1 MLGRATHAYDPT
13 SHDEVSLAP
22 GDRCTELQPLDD
34 EPGWASAVCASGSG
48 LVPLSHVA
56 LENSC
61 SDDSWE
67 CVHREFRLRH
77 HLPLGA
83 PSTPRAFA
91 EELRRVHAA
100 APERRAFSAP
110 LLLPPQAWPPPACDQ
125 ASCSYLVALAPEVA
139 PYAYPPPH
147 EEQFNAQRFALMELM
162 WVARASRRV
171 LVEPRFHLMPRNDT
185 LVERGHYADG
195 ALLGWRHEPATAFFN
210 ASALARYVALA
221 SHDAFVERRGRA
233 VDVLWRLAPPLGCA
247 HEEERVQLQR
257 LVGEDGLEAY
267 GEGWRARA
275 QRCTDGPRR
284 RPLDHYFGGD
294 DGDGGAGSAA
304 AVWRYRR
311 GWLFGETV
319 TWPAERAADYAEL
332 RAHLVFRD
340 ELRAAAAEF
349 AARRLH
355 GEPYIAVHWR
365 RGDRTHPEM
374 GAGGRASYD
383 AVAPP
388 RLVRFVRRLL
398 RRHPAA
404 RRVLLLTNSGEAAE
418 RAALR
423 AALPQLVEYDP
434 GAVGLPTGWAHAQH
448 HSIVEQIL
456 GSTADAFLAGPHH
469 FARLSTFARVV
480 VEERELAGR
489 VAGSTYFM
497 QPRERLF
504 AHVEYGSAL
513 TAELVEGD
521 DGVGRVGEPA
531 LHCVDCF

>member
-1 MLGRATHAYDPT
+1 M
-13 SHDEVSLAP
+13 
-22 GDRCTELQPLDD
+22 
-34 EPGWASAVCASGSG
+34 
-48 LVPLSHVA
+48 
-56 LENSC
+56 
-61 SDDSWE
+61 
-67 CVHREFRLRH
+67 
-77 HLPLGA
+77 
-83 PSTPRAFA
+83 
-91 EELRRVHAA
+91 
-100 APERRAFSAP
+100 
-110 LLLPPQAWPPPACDQ
+110 
-125 ASCSYLVALAPEVA
+125 ALAPEVA

-275 QRCTDGPRR
+275 QRCDDGPRR
-284 RPLDHYFGGD
+284 RPRSLLWRD

-319 TWPAERAADYAEL
+319 TWPPSAPPTTPSCAPTSSSATGCEPPPPSSRRAGCMGS
-332 RAHLVFRD
+332 RTSRFTGG
-340 ELRAAAAEF
+340 AA
-349 AARRLH
+349 
-355 GEPYIAVHWR
+355 
-365 RGDRTHPEM
+365 RTHPEM

-513 TAELVEGD
+513 TAELVEDD
-521 DGVGRVGEPA
+521 DGASASASRRCTVWTVFSQLGLRISRDLTRFMVPCGLQPSR
-531 LHCVDCF
+531 